1 MSTIFDEFEL
11 CIDKLKKVLETTYE
25 DICLCYEKRDDSLC
39 ESAIPKLELYL
50 IEGVNTGRKY
60 LLQEQN
66 RLLSPEGEKNR
77 KFQDEMNANLRKMF
91 FTLKMLAC
99 KGAPHFYTG
108 NGKNKKEENKN
119 EMETETDGT
128 PITYT
133 EKEQEYVNARL
144 RGENWSNPWGW
155 YSMHHLKVSMLL
167 IEKMVKILTDLAHTD
182 EFQTDEVT
190 DRLAM
195 EDFFRFKGDREIVRQ
210 NYLSFWKEELNG
222 AQPTMKFINE
232 KKKELRDEFTDKTLL
247 QLAQN
252 YKGNWHQ
259 LIAEMKGNYG
269 YDALT
274 TIFMYY
280 FKIELVDSLKDNELK
295 KEDSHILD
303 IKEILKNSIL
313 QLQEERIMV
322 YCRGK
327 NKEEYLFQKHIHWMA
342 VFRVL
347 VDKGYFS
354 NTDYNGFTLYM
365 EQLDEG
371 SFRIPCKYDSL
382 KSISK
387 MVYSE
392 PLRDWQYD
400 PVYHNTREPYERMLR
415 VANRYLEIFQQ
426 HLSR

>member
-259 LIAEMKGNYG
+259 LILFLKHF
-269 YDALT
+269 DH
-274 TIFMYY
+274 
-280 FKIELVDSLKDNELK
+280 LVRFFIPYHNAKFG
-295 KEDSHILD
+295 
-303 IKEILKNSIL
+303 IL
-313 QLQEERIMV
+313 QA
-322 YCRGK
+322 
-327 NKEEYLFQKHIHWMA
+327 YLEKH
-342 VFRVL
+342 
-347 VDKGYFS
+347 VDKYPVRV
-354 NTDYNGFTLYM
+354 YN
-365 EQLDEG
+365 QA
-371 SFRIPCKYDSL
+371 IKYP
-382 KSISK
+382 IG
-387 MVYSE
+387 V
-392 PLRDWQYD
+392 
-400 PVYHNTREPYERMLR
+400 
-415 VANRYLEIFQQ
+415 
-426 HLSR
+426 